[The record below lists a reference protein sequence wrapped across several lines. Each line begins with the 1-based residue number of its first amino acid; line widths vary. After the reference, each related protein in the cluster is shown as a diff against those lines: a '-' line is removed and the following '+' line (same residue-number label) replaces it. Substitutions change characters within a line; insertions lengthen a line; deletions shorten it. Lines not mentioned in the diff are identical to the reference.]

1 LLGGAGMGSFFV
13 FFSTAPWL
21 MMGRYGLS
29 PLSFSLLFAT
39 VAIAMMVTAR
49 VMGRLAPQWGVQN
62 ALRVGMVCLM
72 AGGLLLAAGEALI
85 PLSLLGFI
93 APMWLVGVGIATAVS
108 VTPNGALRGFD
119 HIAGTV
125 TAVYFCLGGVLL
137 GGIGTLIIT
146 LLPSGTNW

>member
-1 LLGGAGMGSFFV
+1 PLL
-13 FFSTAPWL
+13 
-21 MMGRYGLS
+21 
-29 PLSFSLLFAT
+29 
-39 VAIAMMVTAR
+39 VTAR

-125 TAVYFCLGGVLL
+125 TADVDRQGSQPGRALHG
-137 GGIGTLIIT
+137 
-146 LLPSGTNW
+146 

>member
-1 LLGGAGMGSFFV
+1 I
-13 FFSTAPWL
+13 TTW
-21 MMGRYGLS
+21 
-29 PLSFSLLFAT
+29 
-39 VAIAMMVTAR
+39 VAAR

-108 VTPNGALRGFD
+108 VTPNGAQGDRPD
-119 HIAGTV
+119 HQEH
-125 TAVYFCLGGVLL
+125 
-137 GGIGTLIIT
+137 
-146 LLPSGTNW
+146 LPDADDPGD

>member
-1 LLGGAGMGSFFV
+1 LRCLNFWQYTLGYSAGMGSFFV

-29 PLSFSLLFAT
+29 QLSFSLLFAT

-85 PLSLLGFI
+85 P
-93 APMWLVGVGIATAVS
+93 
-108 VTPNGALRGFD
+108 
-119 HIAGTV
+119 
-125 TAVYFCLGGVLL
+125 
-137 GGIGTLIIT
+137 
-146 LLPSGTNW
+146 

>member
-1 LLGGAGMGSFFV
+1 LPAACRAPAAG
-13 FFSTAPWL
+13 
-21 MMGRYGLS
+21 R
-29 PLSFSLLFAT
+29 
-39 VAIAMMVTAR
+39 
-49 VMGRLAPQWGVQN
+49 
-62 ALRVGMVCLM
+62 
-72 AGGLLLAAGEALI
+72 AAGEALI

-146 LLPSGTNW
+146 LLPSGTNWPIVTYSLTLPAVVLCLSWVNS